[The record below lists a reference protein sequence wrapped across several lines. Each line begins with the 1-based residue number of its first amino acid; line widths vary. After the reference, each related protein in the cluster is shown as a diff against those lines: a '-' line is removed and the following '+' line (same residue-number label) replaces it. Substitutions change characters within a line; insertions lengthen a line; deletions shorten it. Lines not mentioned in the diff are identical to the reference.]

1 MTIKHVPYPVI
12 GDGFAAGR
20 GAQLIVAS
28 HDVPMKDIKA
38 CALANGAVINSP
50 LGPKFFLMY
59 SEHLAAPPLEIL
71 INRRGGER
79 VL

>member
-12 GDGFAAGR
+12 GDGFAAGQ
-20 GAQLIVAS
+20 GLQLIVAPLEM
-28 HDVPMKDIKA
+28 PMKDIKVY
-38 CALANGAVINSP
+38 ALANRAVVNSP